1 MRKRI
6 VVYGAAALLMVALLA
21 CRMAVAPT
29 PTPTA
34 ERAEAVCNKDNQTL
48 RWDFSETRSTDQIDY
63 PEECWIGNRSIFFI
77 DANIELLLPDGI
89 RVGPLDSPQVAVER
103 DGLALNKGV
112 ERLGDILVEMTTEPL
127 TVDETYAYV
136 LDLAEA
142 YGLSRRNFDQWYQEA
157 LEDPR
162 NPTRLGGFAQR
173 QLEEGGPTLL
183 VDISLSF
190 DEERPYVV
198 YLSALWPFDLATPT
212 P

>member
-63 PEECWIGNRSIFFI
+63 PEECWIGNRSIYFI

-89 RVGPLDSPQVAVER
+89 RVGPLDSPQVAVSR
-103 DGLALNKGV
+103 DGVALSKGV
-112 ERLGDILVEMTTEPL
+112 ERLGDILVKMTTEPL
-127 TVDETYAYV
+127 TVDETYAYA
-136 LDLAEA
+136 LELAEA

-173 QLEEGGPTLL
+173 QLVEGGPTLL

>member
-34 ERAEAVCNKDNQTL
+34 ERAEAVCNKDNQSL

-63 PEECWIGNRSIFFI
+63 PEECWIGNRSIYFI

-89 RVGPLDSPQVAVER
+89 RVGPLDSPQVAVSR
-103 DGLALNKGV
+103 DGVALSKGV
-112 ERLGDILVEMTTEPL
+112 ERLGDILVKMTTEPL
-127 TVDETYAYV
+127 TVDETYAYA
-136 LDLAEA
+136 LELAEA

-173 QLEEGGPTLL
+173 QLVEGGPTLL

>member
-127 TVDETYAYV
+127 TVDETYAYA
-136 LDLAEA
+136 LELAEA

-173 QLEEGGPTLL
+173 QLVEGGPTLL